1 MPPRASWPEVAP
13 KLKFK
18 EAKMKK
24 LNVGLIGAGFM
35 GKAHSLAYMA
45 MPMFFWPAPALP
57 VRKTIVD
64 VSDSIAAEAAQRFG
78 FEKSTSD
85 WRSVVEDPEIDII
98 DIATPNH
105 LHAEIAIAA
114 AAAGKHIISEKP
126 LARNGE
132 EAKTMYDAVKNA
144 GIVHMVAFN
153 YRRTPAVALAKKYID
168 EGAIGDILNFR
179 GTYLQD
185 WSADP
190 DGPLSWR
197 FQKSIAGSGSLGDI
211 GTHVVDMARFLCG
224 EITQV
229 NTQLKTWVKTRPLQ
243 AGGVDKLGA
252 STKDSTAPRGEVD
265 VDDEVLSLLEFQNGA
280 IGSLEATRNAHGRN
294 NFLTFEIHGS
304 LGSIYFNYERRD
316 ELQVAFASDQ
326 ADRKGFRT
334 VYTGPAHP
342 YGEGLWPIP
351 ALGIGYGETKIIET
365 YDFVKAIMEGGEV
378 SPNFKD
384 GYQINLIA
392 DAMAAS
398 AQSRSWTSVQLV
410 K

>member
-1 MPPRASWPEVAP
+1 
-13 KLKFK
+13 
-18 EAKMKK
+18 MKQ
-24 LNVGLIGAGFM
+24 LNVALIGAGFM
-35 GKAHSLAYMA
+35 GKAHSLAYVA
-45 MPMFFWPAPALP
+45 MPMFFHPAPAYP

-64 VSDSIAAEAAQRFG
+64 ISDSVAADAAIRFG
-78 FEKSTSD
+78 FEKSSGD
-85 WRSVVEDPEIDII
+85 WHSVINDPEIDII

-126 LARNGE
+126 LARSGA

-153 YRRTPAVALAKKYID
+153 YRRTPAVALAKKYIE
-168 EGAIGDILNFR
+168 EGAIGEILNFR

-197 FQKSIAGSGSLGDI
+197 FQKAIAGSGSLGDI
-211 GTHVVDMARFLCG
+211 GTHVVDMARYLCG

-229 NTQLKTWVKTRPLQ
+229 NTQLKTWITSRPVQ
-243 AGGVDKLGA
+243 SGNVDKLGTGA
-252 STKDSTAPRGEVD
+252 KDSSAPRAEVD
-265 VDDEVLSLLEFQNGA
+265 VDDEVLSLLEFENGA

-316 ELQVAFASDQ
+316 ELQVAFAKDQ
-326 ADRKGFRT
+326 GDRKGFRT
-334 VYTGPAHP
+334 VYSGPAHP
-342 YGEGLWPIP
+342 YGDGLWPIP
-351 ALGIGYGETKIIET
+351 ALGIGYGETKIIEA
-365 YDFVKAIMEGGEV
+365 YDFIRAIVEGGEV

-392 DAMAAS
+392 DAMADS
-398 AQSRSWTSVQLV
+398 AAKREWVTVPRVSD
-410 K
+410 

>member
-1 MPPRASWPEVAP
+1 
-13 KLKFK
+13 
-18 EAKMKK
+18 MKK
-24 LNVGLIGAGFM
+24 LNVALIGAGFM
-35 GKAHSLAYMA
+35 GKAHSLAYVA
-45 MPMFFWPAPALP
+45 MPMFFHPAPAYP

-64 VSDSIAAEAAQRFG
+64 VNDEVAAEAAIRFG
-78 FEKSTSD
+78 FEKSTGN
-85 WRSVVEDPEIDII
+85 WQSVIDDPEIDII

-126 LARNGE
+126 LARNGA

-153 YRRTPAVALAKKYID
+153 YRRTPAVALAKKYIE

-197 FQKSIAGSGSLGDI
+197 FQKAIAGSGSLGDI
-211 GTHVVDMARFLCG
+211 GTHVVDMARYLCG
-224 EITQV
+224 EISQV
-229 NTQLKTWVKTRPLQ
+229 NTQLKTWVTSRPVQ
-243 AGGVDKLGA
+243 SGTVDKLGTGA
-252 STKDSTAPRGEVD
+252 KNADAPRAAVD
-265 VDDEVLSLLEFQNGA
+265 VDDEVLSLLEFENGA

-294 NFLTFEIHGS
+294 NFLTFEIHGT

-316 ELQVAFASDQ
+316 ELQVAFAKDQ
-326 ADRKGFRT
+326 GDRKGFRT

-351 ALGIGYGETKIIET
+351 ALGIGYGETKIIEA
-365 YDFVKAIMEGGEV
+365 YDFIKAIVEGGEV

-392 DAMAAS
+392 DAMAES
-398 AQSRSWTSVQLV
+398 AARREWVSVPKV
-410 K
+410 TD

>member
-1 MPPRASWPEVAP
+1 VAP

-45 MPMFFWPAPALP
+45 MPMFFWPAPAIP

-126 LARNGE
+126 LARSGD

-316 ELQVAFASDQ
+316 ELQVAFANDQ

-398 AQSRSWTSVQLV
+398 AESRSWTSVQLV

>member
-1 MPPRASWPEVAP
+1 
-13 KLKFK
+13 
-18 EAKMKK
+18 MKQ
-24 LNVGLIGAGFM
+24 LNVALIGAGFM
-35 GKAHSLAYMA
+35 GKAHSLAYVA
-45 MPMFFWPAPALP
+45 MPMFFHPAPAYP
-57 VRKTIVD
+57 IRKTIID
-64 VSDSIAAEAAQRFG
+64 VSESIAADAAIRFG
-78 FEKSTSD
+78 FEKSSSD
-85 WRSVVEDPEIDII
+85 WHSVINDPEIDII

-126 LARNGE
+126 LARSGA
-132 EAKTMYDAVKNA
+132 EAKTMYDAVKKA

-153 YRRTPAVALAKKYID
+153 YRRTPAVALAKKYIED
-168 EGAIGDILNFR
+168 GEIGEILNFR

-197 FQKSIAGSGSLGDI
+197 FQKAIAGSGSLGDI
-211 GTHVVDMARFLCG
+211 GTHVVDMARYLCG

-229 NTQLKTWVKTRPLQ
+229 NTQLKTWVATRPVQ
-243 AGGVDKLGA
+243 SGTQDKLGTG
-252 STKDSTAPRGEVD
+252 TKNADAPRAAVD
-265 VDDEVLSLLEFQNGA
+265 VDDEVLSLLEFKSGA

-294 NFLTFEIHGS
+294 NFLTFEIHGT

-316 ELQVAFASDQ
+316 ELQVAFASDRG
-326 ADRKGFRT
+326 DRKGFRT
-334 VYTGPAHP
+334 VYSGPAHP
-342 YGEGLWPIP
+342 YGDSLWPIP

-365 YDFVKAIMEGGEV
+365 YDFIKAIVEGGEV

-392 DAMAAS
+392 DAMAES
-398 AQSRSWTSVQLV
+398 SEKREWVSVPQV
-410 K
+410 SE

>member
-1 MPPRASWPEVAP
+1 
-13 KLKFK
+13 
-18 EAKMKK
+18 MKK
-24 LNVGLIGAGFM
+24 LNVALIGAGFM
-35 GKAHSLAYMA
+35 GKAHSLAYVA
-45 MPMFFWPAPALP
+45 MPMFFHPAPAYP

-64 VSDSIAAEAAQRFG
+64 VNDEVAAEAAIRFG
-78 FEKSTSD
+78 FEKSTGN
-85 WRSVVEDPEIDII
+85 WQSVIDDPEIDII

-126 LARNGE
+126 LARNGA

-153 YRRTPAVALAKKYID
+153 YRRTPAVALAKKYIE
-168 EGAIGDILNFR
+168 EGAIGGILNFR

-197 FQKSIAGSGSLGDI
+197 FQKAIAGSGSLGDI
-211 GTHVVDMARFLCG
+211 GTHVVDMARYLCG
-224 EITQV
+224 EISQV
-229 NTQLKTWVKTRPLQ
+229 NTQLKTWVTSRPVQ
-243 AGGVDKLGA
+243 SGTVDKLGTGA
-252 STKDSTAPRGEVD
+252 KNADAPRAAVD
-265 VDDEVLSLLEFQNGA
+265 VDDEVLSLLEFENGA

-294 NFLTFEIHGS
+294 NFLTFEIHGT

-316 ELQVAFASDQ
+316 ELQVAFAKDQ
-326 ADRKGFRT
+326 GDRKGFRT

-351 ALGIGYGETKIIET
+351 ALGIGYGETKIIEA
-365 YDFVKAIMEGGEV
+365 YDFIKAIVEGGEV

-392 DAMAAS
+392 DAMAES
-398 AQSRSWTSVQLV
+398 AAKREWVSVPKV
-410 K
+410 TD

>member
-1 MPPRASWPEVAP
+1 VAP

-35 GKAHSLAYMA
+35 GKAHSLAYVA
-45 MPMFFWPAPALP
+45 MPMFFWPAPAIP

-64 VSDSIAAEAAQRFG
+64 VSDSIAAVAAQRFG

-126 LARNGE
+126 LARSGD

-153 YRRTPAVALAKKYID
+153 YRRTPAVALAKKYIE

-294 NFLTFEIHGS
+294 NFLTFEIHGTI
-304 LGSIYFNYERRD
+304 GSIYFNYERRD
-316 ELQVAFASDQ
+316 ELQVAFANDQ

>member
-1 MPPRASWPEVAP
+1 
-13 KLKFK
+13 
-18 EAKMKK
+18 MKK

-45 MPMFFWPAPALP
+45 MPMFFWPAPAIP

-126 LARNGE
+126 LARNGD

-294 NFLTFEIHGS
+294 NFLTFEIHGT

-398 AQSRSWTSVQLV
+398 SQSRSWTPVLLV

>member
-1 MPPRASWPEVAP
+1 
-13 KLKFK
+13 
-18 EAKMKK
+18 MKK

-35 GKAHSLAYMA
+35 GKAHSLAYVA
-45 MPMFFWPAPALP
+45 MPMFFWPAPAIP

-126 LARNGE
+126 LARNGD

-294 NFLTFEIHGS
+294 NFLTFEIHGTI
-304 LGSIYFNYERRD
+304 GSIYFNYERRD
-316 ELQVAFASDQ
+316 ELQVAFASDP

>member
-1 MPPRASWPEVAP
+1 
-13 KLKFK
+13 
-18 EAKMKK
+18 MKK

-45 MPMFFWPAPALP
+45 MPMFFWPAPAIP

-168 EGAIGDILNFR
+168 EGAIGEILNFR

-252 STKDSTAPRGEVD
+252 STKDATAPRGDVD

-294 NFLTFEIHGS
+294 NFLTFEIHGTI
-304 LGSIYFNYERRD
+304 GSIYFNYERRD
-316 ELQVAFASDQ
+316 ELQVAFASDP

-392 DAMAAS
+392 DALAAS

>member
-1 MPPRASWPEVAP
+1 
-13 KLKFK
+13 
-18 EAKMKK
+18 MKK

-45 MPMFFWPAPALP
+45 MPMFFWPAPAIP

-105 LHAEIAIAA
+105 MHAEIAIAA

-126 LARNGE
+126 LARSGD

-229 NTQLKTWVKTRPLQ
+229 NTQLKTWIKTRPLQ

-294 NFLTFEIHGS
+294 NFLTFEIHGTI
-304 LGSIYFNYERRD
+304 GSIYFNYERRD

-334 VYTGPAHP
+334 IYTGPAHP

-398 AQSRSWTSVQLV
+398 SQSRSWTPVQLV
-410 K
+410 E

>member
-1 MPPRASWPEVAP
+1 
-13 KLKFK
+13 
-18 EAKMKK
+18 MKK

-35 GKAHSLAYMA
+35 GKAHSLAYVA
-45 MPMFFWPAPALP
+45 MPMFFWPAPAIP

-126 LARNGE
+126 LARNGD

-294 NFLTFEIHGS
+294 NFLTFEIHGT

-365 YDFVKAIMEGGEV
+365 YDFVKAIIEGGEV

-398 AQSRSWTSVQLV
+398 SQSRSWTSVQLV

>member
-1 MPPRASWPEVAP
+1 MAP
-13 KLKFK
+13 KLKAK
-18 EAKMKK
+18 EANMKK

-35 GKAHSLAYMA
+35 GKAHSLAYVA
-45 MPMFFWPAPALP
+45 MPMFFWPAPAIP

-64 VSDSIAAEAAQRFG
+64 VSDAIAAEAAQRFG

-211 GTHVVDMARFLCG
+211 GTHVVDMARYLCG

-304 LGSIYFNYERRD
+304 MGSIYFNYERRD

-326 ADRKGFRT
+326 GDRKGFRT

-398 AQSRSWTSVQLV
+398 AQSRSWTTVQLV